1 MKLTKETPDSINN
14 MKELIA
20 LLHGYDFGM
29 KKAGNGNGVAKVVG
43 QNLQITDT
51 YFYGGKEAL
60 EKLVANW
67 TSSSSGTYAKFF
79 KEDYGI
85 TFTLVS
91 KNSDVGDS
99 NGGTVTIVIKP
110 TFGKK
115 ESKKSRKESTSYE
128 KDLDDNKPI
137 IVKGVKGMKSTPF
150 TKKFKNMAAYDK
162 WADSDDFGNY
172 EVNQIM
178 NESSNSLKI
187 EALKLLDEAGRYND
201 YDGFGNR
208 LGGASDEGEED
219 SSPVD
224 YRKATYSVY
233 IDKRMVKGGL
243 PGNRATA
250 YAAAIKKSKP
260 TANVRIQMDI

>member
-1 MKLTKETPDSINN
+1 MKLIKETPDSINN

-20 LLHGYDFGM
+20 LLHGYDFDM

-91 KNSDVGDS
+91 KDIDQGGKD
-99 NGGTVTIVIKP
+99 GGTVSIVVKP

-115 ESKKSRKESTSYE
+115 ESMNIKK
-128 KDLDDNKPI
+128 
-137 IVKGVKGMKSTPF
+137 
-150 TKKFKNMAAYDK
+150 
-162 WADSDDFGNY
+162 
-172 EVNQIM
+172 
-178 NESSNSLKI
+178 
-187 EALKLLDEAGRYND
+187 EAIRLLDEAGRYDGPD
-201 YDGFGNR
+201 YRDGFGNR
-208 LGGASDEGEED
+208 MGGASDEGETDEPID
-219 SSPVD
+219 F
-224 YRKATYSVY
+224 RKATYSVY
-233 IDKRMVKGGL
+233 IDKRLVKGGL

-250 YAAAIKKSKP
+250 YAAAIRKNKP
-260 TANVRIQMDI
+260 TANVWVKMDI